1 MTHDERQTLLKVVE
15 AHGQTLAIAEA
26 CARTTRDL
34 AAEVG
39 RGGVPARDDLK
50 RTVAEAERVLADFGE
65 VRKEIERLIRQLG

>member
-1 MTHDERQTLLKVVE
+1 MTRDERREVLKIVE
-15 AHGQTLAIAEA
+15 AHAHTLAIAEA

-39 RGGVPARDDLK
+39 RGGAPARDDLK
-50 RTVAEAERVLADFGE
+50 QTVNEAERVLADFAA

>member
-1 MTHDERQTLLKVVE
+1 MTNEERQAMRAIVE

-39 RGGVPARDDLK
+39 RGGMPPKEDLK
-50 RTVAEAERVLADFGE
+50 RTVDEAERVLADFAQ
-65 VRKEIERLIRQLG
+65 VRSEIERLIRQLG